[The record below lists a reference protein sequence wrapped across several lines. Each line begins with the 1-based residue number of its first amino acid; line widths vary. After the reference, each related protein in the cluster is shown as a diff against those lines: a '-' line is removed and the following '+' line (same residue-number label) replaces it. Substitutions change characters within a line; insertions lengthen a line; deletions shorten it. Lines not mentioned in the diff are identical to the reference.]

1 MIMAA
6 AAWLKRVARAC
17 ALTLLASL
25 AAPAMS
31 EPLPAL
37 GADLGRTSVSGL
49 SSGAYMAGQFQIA
62 YSGLVIGA
70 GIVAGGPYGCASAPG
85 TSFVPL
91 WPFALSMNLDR
102 ALNRCMQD
110 GGWFSGVPSASELG
124 NAAKELADK
133 RAIDPLA
140 GLKADK
146 VYIFSGANDDTVE
159 RAVVERAAELYEEL
173 GVPKANIT
181 FIKHEKAAHAF
192 VTEEGGLAC
201 GTAGEPFINDCDYD
215 QARAVLEAIYGPLSA
230 AGGEAGGRYVT
241 FEQGPFLSGLGSS
254 GMADEG
260 VAFIPESCTRQAGC
274 APHIVFHGCKQERER
289 IGDAFIKGSG
299 FARWAATNRIIVL
312 FPQVE
317 ASGAGNPNGC
327 WDWWGYTG
335 RHFLEREAPQM
346 VAVRR
351 MLGKLAAPR

>member
-1 MIMAA
+1 MALTA
-6 AAWLKRVARAC
+6 RLKRVAGAV
-17 ALTLLASL
+17 ALTFLAGM
-25 AAPAMS
+25 AAPAAG

-37 GADLGRTSVSGL
+37 GADVNRTSVSGL

-62 YSGLVIGA
+62 YSRLVIGA

-85 TSFVPL
+85 TSFVPF
-91 WPFALSMNLDR
+91 WPFALSLNLDR

-110 GGWFSGVPSASELG
+110 GGWFSDVPSVSQLG
-124 NAAKELADK
+124 GGAKSLADK
-133 RAIDPLA
+133 GVIDPLA

-146 VYIFSGANDDTVE
+146 VYIFSGANDGTVE

-173 GVPKANIT
+173 GVPKASIA
-181 FIKHEKAAHAF
+181 FIKHDKAAHAF
-192 VTEEGGLAC
+192 VTEEGGLTC

-215 QARAVLEAIYGPLSA
+215 QAKAVLEAIYGRLST
-230 AGGEAGGRYVT
+230 AGSETGGRYIT
-241 FEQGPFLSGLGSS
+241 FEQAPFLSGLDDP

-260 VAFIPESCTRQAGC
+260 VVFIPENCARQAGC
-274 APHIVFHGCKQERER
+274 APHVVFHGCKQGREK
-289 IGDAFIKGSG
+289 IGDTFIKGSG

-312 FPQVE
+312 FPQIE
-317 ASGAGNPNGC
+317 ASGTGNPNGC

-346 VAVRR
+346 MAVRR
-351 MLGKLAAPR
+351 MLGKLADPR